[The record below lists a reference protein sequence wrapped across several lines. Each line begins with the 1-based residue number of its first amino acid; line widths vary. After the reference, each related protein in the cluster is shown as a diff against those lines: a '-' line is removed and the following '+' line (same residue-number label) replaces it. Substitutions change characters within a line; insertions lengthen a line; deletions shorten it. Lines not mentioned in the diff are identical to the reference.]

1 MKIQV
6 PVTERVRKEAHLA
19 AIRYRNAR
27 GTSAAIATDY
37 AHRDVAERAEIGFIG
52 QAAFIEYFALT
63 KSDGI
68 KYDALTKSGK
78 RVEIKV
84 KTRWGWQARADYD
97 VQAVEV
103 GNHDLIVWLH
113 YDESTGA
120 LAWVGTSYPKSEKYA
135 QSRTVVY
142 FGDIQEP
149 SVGQIA

>member
-1 MKIQV
+1 MITI
-6 PVTERVRKEAHLA
+6 PVTERNRKDAHLA
-19 AIRYRNAR
+19 AIRYCNAR
-27 GTSAAIATDY
+27 GTSKAIVTDY
-37 AHRDVAERAEIGFIG
+37 AHRDVADRAEIGFLG
-52 QAAFIEYFALT
+52 QSAFIEYFALT

-78 RVEIKV
+78 RDEIKV

-113 YDESTGA
+113 YDESTRA
-120 LAWVGTSYPKSEKYA
+120 LAWVGTSYPKSEKWA

-142 FGDIQEP
+142 FGDIVKPEITQL
-149 SVGQIA
+149 V